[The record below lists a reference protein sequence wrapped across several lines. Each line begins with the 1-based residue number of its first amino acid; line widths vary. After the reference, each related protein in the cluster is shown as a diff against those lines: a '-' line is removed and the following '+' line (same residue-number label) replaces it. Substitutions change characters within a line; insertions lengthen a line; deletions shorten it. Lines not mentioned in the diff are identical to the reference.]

1 MNTGERVV
9 RRAITE
15 RLVRASADVAQSA
28 QEVEG
33 AEVCDLTRL
42 TDACWLASSRIQDV
56 AVAIVALERRDIDGA
71 ARMMARLDGEKDVTA
86 WLLRGAEAL
95 SEVPPREAPDKPC
108 AS

>member
-15 RLVRASADVAQSA
+15 RLARASADVAQSA
-28 QEVEG
+28 EQVEG
-33 AEVCDLTRL
+33 AEVDDLTRL

-56 AVAIVALERRDIDGA
+56 AVAIVALERRDIEGA

-95 SEVPPREAPDKPC
+95 LQATPPDTPS